1 MIEASKLIHSSN
13 KNIKDYCSSFLENN
27 IAYASIGLIE
37 GKCLY
42 SAFTDNK
49 WQEIYVNLSLH
60 HHDPSFNAA
69 IKMPDMPI
77 FWDMVPRNTKK
88 AAIIMRQRCEM
99 MNIVSGVTMSFKSNG
114 KLLVLTMGAKLDSQD
129 FVANFNENIISKLN
143 IKDILCN

>member
-88 AAIIMRQRCEM
+88 AAIIMRQR
-99 MNIVSGVTMSFKSNG
+99 
-114 KLLVLTMGAKLDSQD
+114 
-129 FVANFNENIISKLN
+129 
-143 IKDILCN
+143 